1 MHRKMA
7 KKGKSKSLSIPQE
20 NRINIAKQRIKAA
33 IIAAD
38 ANNKLNVALEQF
50 KFVLEEAIKTAGDKG
65 KESVIRSQEPIKLF
79 HEVVKSELIRNGV
92 APDLIVPQLGV
103 SAGELN
109 IYGFMK
115 DKSQDISVLN
125 RNAVKTP
132 EIITAGMTKGRNDIL
147 GKDYTEKTFVVNVRS
162 QMSSIAKNVDTIF
175 ERTFA
180 ETLNLHM
187 RCPRM
192 VLGEFFILP
201 VTGYDMA
208 KVIKKNPK
216 FEDIKAQVATG
227 NLKSTAKVLEEFIY
241 AFASVN
247 NRNQALSEDFKY
259 ERVCLLIA
267 DFTKTPIKVYNTNAE
282 LIADNLL
289 PNNTTA
295 SMNGLAFPN
304 FIADLLAVY
313 TTRFGAGSFN

>member
-1 MHRKMA
+1 MA
-7 KKGKSKSLSIPQE
+7 KKRGKSKSLGITQE
-20 NRINIAKQRIKAA
+20 RRINVAKQRIRAA

-38 ANNKLNVALEQF
+38 ANNKLVVALEQF
-50 KFVLEEAIKTAGDKG
+50 KYILDEAIKTAGDTG

-92 APDLIVPQLGV
+92 AGDLIVPQLGI
-103 SAGELN
+103 SSGELN
-109 IYGFMK
+109 VYGFMK
-115 DKSQDISVLN
+115 DKSQDVSVLN
-125 RNAVKTP
+125 RAAVRTP
-132 EIITAGMTKGRNDIL
+132 EIITVGMTKGRNDIL
-147 GKDYTEKTFVVNVRS
+147 GKDYTEKTLVINVRS
-162 QMSSIAKNVDTIF
+162 QMSSIAKNIDTIF

-187 RCPRM
+187 RCTRM

-201 VTGYDMA
+201 VTGYDMT
-208 KVIKKNPK
+208 KVIKKNPQ
-216 FEDIKAQVATG
+216 FEDIKAQLPDE
-227 NLKSTAKVLEEFIY
+227 NSKSTAKVLEEFIY
-241 AFASVN
+241 AFTSVN
-247 NRNQALSEDFKY
+247 NRNIDLSEDYKY
-259 ERVCLLIA
+259 ERVCLLIV
-267 DFTKTPIKVYNTNAE
+267 DFTKTPIKIYNTNAE

-313 TTRFGAGSFN
+313 STRFGIGSFN